1 VKEMTLLE
9 TLKSLIS
16 SDLGV
21 DESNI
26 KMESRLVEDLGADS
40 LDAVE
45 LIMSIEDAFEIEID
59 DQVTNELKSVKD
71 IVDYIENNQ

>member
-1 VKEMTLLE
+1 MTLLE

>member
-1 VKEMTLLE
+1 MDVFE

-21 DESNI
+21 DVDIIE
-26 KMESRLVEDLGADS
+26 MESRLVEDLGADS

-45 LIMSIEDAFEIEID
+45 LIMSIEDAFGIEVAD
-59 DQVTNELKSVKD
+59 SDTNQLKSVKD
-71 IVDYIENNQ
+71 IVEYIENNQ

>member
-1 VKEMTLLE
+1 MDVFE

-21 DESNI
+21 DEDI
-26 KMESRLVEDLGADS
+26 IEMESRLVEDLGADS

-45 LIMSIEDAFEIEID
+45 LIMSIEDAFNIEVAD
-59 DQVTNELKSVKD
+59 SDTNQLKSVKD
-71 IVDYIENNQ
+71 IVEYIENNQ

>member
-1 VKEMTLLE
+1 MNIFE

-21 DESNI
+21 DEDTI
-26 KMESRLVEDLGADS
+26 DMGSRLVEDLGADS

-45 LIMSIEDAFEIEID
+45 LIMSIEDAFEIEVAD
-59 DQVTNELKSVKD
+59 SDADSLKTVKD
-71 IVDYIENNQ
+71 IVEYIENHK

>member
-1 VKEMTLLE
+1 MSIFE

-21 DESNI
+21 DEDAI
-26 KMESRLVEDLGADS
+26 DMDSRLVEDLGADS

-45 LIMSIEDAFEIEID
+45 LIMSIEDAFEIEVAD
-59 DQVTNELKSVKD
+59 SDADSLKTVKD
-71 IVDYIENNQ
+71 IIDYIENHK

>member
-1 VKEMTLLE
+1 MNIFE

-21 DESNI
+21 DEDTI
-26 KMESRLVEDLGADS
+26 DMDSRLVEDLGADS

-45 LIMSIEDAFEIEID
+45 LIMSIEDAFEIEVAD
-59 DQVTNELKSVKD
+59 SDADSLKTVKD
-71 IVDYIENNQ
+71 IVEYIENHK